1 MKGDFFVMNDIIKN
15 LFEGNMF
22 IYIMLGLCLIGVM
35 IKLVLEL
42 VYVRLVK
49 ASENMGTSKNKLVQS
64 MKKKFE
70 AFYKLKIGVNNVDIF
85 VDKYILRHRF
95 CGLLLST
102 WENICGQI
110 VMLCVLIGSISTIL
124 GLIYESG
131 KQEILSTFTVGLFS
145 TGLLILLEGIIN
157 ISGKKEILRL
167 NMKDYLENYLK
178 VKLEQGLDQPELLE
192 QYRKE
197 MNLEEASLKE
207 AITSTA
213 ATKEELK
220 QKEKAAKLSKIEQK
234 KKLKQNKQRKVLE
247 IKKAKKQKKEEKKK
261 RSELKKEELRSKK
274 LAMKEEQERIKK
286 EAKAAIERKREADRL
301 ELERIKAEV
310 RAEDERKKDEKRRQE
325 EIKRALLLEKQIE
338 KEDKKKIESKTIA
351 QEKKETLLR
360 EINERRNF
368 KTKEEELA
376 EKEALIKEQKVK
388 DMQEDPM
395 KEIAATKEFKL
406 KNDIETKMKLQNAI
420 KKGMNKNTVD
430 DKLIEDILKEFLA

>member
-1 MKGDFFVMNDIIKN
+1 MIKN

-22 IYIMLGLCLIGVM
+22 IYIMLGLCLVGVI
-35 IKLVLEL
+35 IKLILEL
-42 VYVRLVK
+42 VYLKLVR

-131 KQEILSTFTVGLFS
+131 KQEVLTTFTVGIFT

-192 QYRKE
+192 QYKKE
-197 MNLEEASLKE
+197 MNHLEGGLKD
-207 AITSTA
+207 AVSYTA
-213 ATKEELK
+213 ATKEDLK
-220 QKEKAAKLSKIEQK
+220 QKEKAEKLNKIEQK
-234 KKLKQNKQRKVLE
+234 NKLKLNKQRKALE
-247 IKKAKKQKKEEKKK
+247 MKKAKKQKKAEKK
-261 RSELKKEELRSKK
+261 RIREIKKEELRSKK
-274 LAMKEEQERIKK
+274 LAMKEEQERIRK
-286 EAKAAIERKREADRL
+286 EAKAAIERKKEADRL

-310 RAEDERKKDEKRRQE
+310 RAEDEKKKQEKHRQE
-325 EIKRALLLEKQIE
+325 EIKRALALEKQLE
-338 KEDKKKIESKTIA
+338 KEDKKKLDSKTIA

-360 EINERRNF
+360 EINERRNY

-376 EKEALIKEQKVK
+376 EKEALLKEQSE
-388 DMQEDPM
+388 QELHMDAA
-395 KEIAATKEFKL
+395 KEVAATKEVSK
-406 KNDIETKMKLQNAI
+406 DRMDQDTKVRLQTAI
-420 KKGMNKNTVD
+420 KKGMNNNNVVD

>member
-1 MKGDFFVMNDIIKN
+1 MIKN
-15 LFEGNMF
+15 LLEGNMF
-22 IYIMLGLCLIGVM
+22 IYIMLGLCLIGAI

-42 VYVRLVK
+42 VYLRLVK

-70 AFYKLKIGVNNVDIF
+70 AFYKLRIGVNNVDIF

-110 VMLCVLIGSISTIL
+110 VMLCVLIGSISTVL

-131 KQEILSTFTVGLFS
+131 KQEVLSTFTVGLFT

-192 QYRKE
+192 QYKKE
-197 MNLEEASLKE
+197 MNHLEGSLND
-207 AITSTA
+207 AVSSTA
-213 ATKEELK
+213 ATKEDIK
-220 QKEKAAKLSKIEQK
+220 QKVKAEKSNKLEQK
-234 KKLKQNKQRKVLE
+234 KKLKQNKQRKALE
-247 IKKAKKQKKEEKKK
+247 VKKAKKQKKAEKK
-261 RSELKKEELRSKK
+261 RLRELKKEELRSKK
-274 LAMKEEQERIKK
+274 LAMKEEQDRIKK

-310 RAEDERKKDEKRRQE
+310 RAEDEKKKQEKHRQE
-325 EIKRALLLEKQIE
+325 EMKRVLSLEKQLE
-338 KEDKKKIESKTIA
+338 KEEKKKFDSKTIA

-360 EINERRNF
+360 EINERRNY

-376 EKEALIKEQKVK
+376 EKEALLQEQNAKELQIDVA
-388 DMQEDPM
+388 
-395 KEIAATKEFKL
+395 KEVAATKEVAVRKEVA
-406 KNDIETKMKLQNAI
+406 KGKIDHDTKVRLHTAI
-420 KKGMNKNTVD
+420 KKGINNNEVD